1 MTCVHAISRRHVD
14 GVVAESAATIDLRAA
29 AMPIII
35 KTAGFD
41 VSPSDRWQI
50 LTLLRAVT
58 CANLDAALFIFGS
71 LSLGEFV
78 VFFC

>member
-1 MTCVHAISRRHVD
+1 MACARINQLAWRPS
-14 GVVAESAATIDLRAA
+14 TIDLRAA

-58 CANLDAALFIFGS
+58 CANLDAAMFIFEAS
-71 LSLGEFV
+71 LFCLSL
-78 VFFC
+78 